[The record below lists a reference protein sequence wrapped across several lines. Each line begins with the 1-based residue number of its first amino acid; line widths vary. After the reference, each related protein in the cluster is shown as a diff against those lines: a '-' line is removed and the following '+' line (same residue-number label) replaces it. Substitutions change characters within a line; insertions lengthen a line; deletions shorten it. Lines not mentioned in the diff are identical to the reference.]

1 MEKVRVIQEDL
12 SIQEVVDAVR
22 DPRSGGIVTF
32 LGTVRGED
40 DRGTIDAMEVES
52 YREMA
57 LEQLWDLRSR
67 ALEEYDLVDMAIV
80 HRVGRLSPGEN
91 IVMIAAA
98 GVHRDNAFAAARF
111 VIDEIKRLV
120 PIWKKELFS
129 GQEHWVEEEK

>member
-1 MEKVRVIQEDL
+1 MEKVRVMEEDF
-12 SIQEVVDAVR
+12 SIQKVVDSVR

-40 DRGTIDAMEVES
+40 IRGRIDAMEVES

-67 ALEEYDLVDMAIV
+67 ALDEYDLVDMAIV

-98 GVHRDNAFAAARF
+98 GVHRENAFAAARF

-129 GQEHWVEEEK
+129 DQEHWVEEEK

>member
-1 MEKVRVIQEDL
+1 MEKVRVMEEDF
-12 SIQEVVDAVR
+12 SIQKVVDSVR

-40 DRGTIDAMEVES
+40 IRGRIDAMEVES

-67 ALEEYDLVDMAIV
+67 ALDEYDLVDMAII

-98 GVHRDNAFAAARF
+98 GVHRENAFAAARF

-129 GQEHWVEEEK
+129 DQEHWVEEEK